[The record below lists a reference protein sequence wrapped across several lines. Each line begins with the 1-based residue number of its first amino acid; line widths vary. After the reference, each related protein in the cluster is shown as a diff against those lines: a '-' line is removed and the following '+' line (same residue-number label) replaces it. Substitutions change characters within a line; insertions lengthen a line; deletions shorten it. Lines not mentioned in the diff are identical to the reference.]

1 VSQSSSVTWLAV
13 RELWISFRLIV
24 LLVGFVG
31 AGAAVALLTANLPL
45 TMQRLAVGLA
55 VSTLIAGAVAAWS
68 LSDDRRRGR
77 AAWLVTRSVPRPTLV
92 TAWFIAIAAVCL
104 PAIAVA
110 GVLGWLAASG
120 VSLRLDP
127 GVYAATVGSVAADAI
142 AAVSLG
148 LVAAVPLPP
157 RAAVLVTVVVAAALG
172 TGAWLLPES
181 RTVLPGAGVAL
192 LADLHE
198 GSLGPAD
205 AIRAAGIGLVV
216 SAALLLVARLLLRRS
231 DL

>member
-1 VSQSSSVTWLAV
+1 VSQSNAVTWLAV

-31 AGAAVALLTANLPL
+31 AGATVALLTASLPL
-45 TMQRLAVGLA
+45 TLERLAVGLA
-55 VSTLIAGAVAAWS
+55 VATLIAGAVAAWS

-92 TAWFIAIAAVCL
+92 TAWFIAIAAVCV
-104 PAIAVA
+104 PAVGAA
-110 GVLGWLAASG
+110 GVLGWLAASA

-127 GVYAATVGSVAADAI
+127 GVYAATIGSVAADVL

-148 LVAAVPLPP
+148 LVAAVLLPP
-157 RAAVLVTVVVAAALG
+157 RAAVIVTVVAAAALG
-172 TGAWLLPES
+172 AAAWLLPES
-181 RTVLPGAGVAL
+181 RTFLPGAGVGL
-192 LADLHE
+192 LADLRE
-198 GSLGPAD
+198 RVPGAAD
-205 AIRAAGIGLVV
+205 AVRAAGLGLVV
-216 SAALLLVARLLLRRS
+216 AAALLLLARLLLRRS

>member
-1 VSQSSSVTWLAV
+1 MSQSSAVTWLAV

-31 AGAAVALLTANLPL
+31 AGATVALLTASLPL
-45 TMQRLAVGLA
+45 ALERLAVGLA
-55 VSTLIAGAVAAWS
+55 VATLIAGAVAAWS

-104 PAIAVA
+104 PAIGAA
-110 GVLGWLAASG
+110 GVLGWLAASA

-127 GVYAATVGSVAADAI
+127 GVYAATIGSVAADAL

-148 LVAAVPLPP
+148 LVTAVLLPP
-157 RAAVLVTVVVAAALG
+157 RAAVFVTVVVAAALG
-172 TGAWLLPES
+172 AAAWLLPES
-181 RTVLPGAGVAL
+181 RTFLPGAGVAL
-192 LADLHE
+192 LADLRE
-198 GSLGPAD
+198 RSPGAAD
-205 AIRAAGIGLVV
+205 AIRAAGLGLVV
-216 SAALLLVARLLLRRS
+216 AAVLLLVARLLLRRS